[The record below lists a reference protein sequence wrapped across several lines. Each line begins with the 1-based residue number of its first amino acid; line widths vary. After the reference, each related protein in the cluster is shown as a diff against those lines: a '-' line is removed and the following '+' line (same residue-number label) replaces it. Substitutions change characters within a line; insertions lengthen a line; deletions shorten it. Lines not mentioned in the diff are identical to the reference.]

1 MMRKI
6 LVLSLL
12 LVMAL
17 SFIACEGED
26 LPSAQDIIDNYIQ
39 ALEDVRTGEFDMEM
53 TMDIDGEEEG
63 ESIAANMEMD
73 ASGVLDIANNQ
84 MQMAMN
90 LALTGEEDMEVEA
103 EMYLVDNTFYILTDM
118 LGMGPMWMKL
128 EMSEMEELPEEY
140 WEQADL
146 LELPIEL
153 LEAFEV
159 EVTGSEKVDG
169 IDCYVLEINPDMEQ
183 LWQMFETTE
192 LEMADIPEDLE
203 GHLDEMFRSFSV
215 RQWIAKDT
223 YLLTKQ
229 EIEMTM
235 EFTPEAMGFPE
246 EEGEAA
252 IDLFITLLFYDY
264 NQPVSIEL
272 PPEAENAM
280 DIMDFMDY
288 MDY

>member
-1 MMRKI
+1 
-6 LVLSLL
+6 
-12 LVMAL
+12 
-17 SFIACEGED
+17 
-26 LPSAQDIIDNYIQ
+26 
-39 ALEDVRTGEFDMEM
+39 
-53 TMDIDGEEEG
+53 
-63 ESIAANMEMD
+63 
-73 ASGVLDIANNQ
+73 
-84 MQMAMN
+84 MAMN

>member
-1 MMRKI
+1 MGRKI
-6 LVLSLL
+6 LALSLV

-26 LPSAQDIIDNYIQ
+26 LPSAQDIVDNYIQ

-73 ASGVLDIANNQ
+73 ASGVLDIENNQ
-84 MQMAMN
+84 LQMAMN

-140 WEQADL
+140 LEQADL

-169 IDCYVLEINPDMEQ
+169 IECYVLEINPDMEQ

-192 LEMADIPEDLE
+192 LEMADIPEDFE

-235 EFTPEAMGFPE
+235 EFTPETMGFPE

-272 PPEAENAM
+272 PPGAEDAM